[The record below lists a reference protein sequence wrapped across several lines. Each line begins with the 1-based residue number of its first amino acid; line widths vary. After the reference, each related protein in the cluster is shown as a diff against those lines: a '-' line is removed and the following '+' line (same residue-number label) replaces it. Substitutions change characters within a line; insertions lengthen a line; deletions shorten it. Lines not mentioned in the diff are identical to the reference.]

1 MENLK
6 VFMFTFMAVSLLLVL
21 GTVNGQLLEPRPQRP
36 LCASQIA
43 LVNYACGSLLPAP
56 PAASLPSATAASD
69 DHNSHGN
76 RHEHGHGH
84 GHRHGH
90 RHGGSR
96 GHGHGGTPEENCCRW
111 LNDVD
116 AECVCELL
124 VRLPPFLSKPP
135 HEYTVKI
142 DDSCTVSYSCGLI
155 K

>member
-1 MENLK
+1 MVGTRLQYHQYIRKPRLAGIFRSGFRKLVVDFEYNLMENLK
-6 VFMFTFMAVSLLLVL
+6 YSLLLVF
-21 GTVNGQLLEPRPQRP
+21 GTVNGQLMEPRPQRP

-43 LVNYACGSLLPAP
+43 LVNYACG
-56 PAASLPSATAASD
+56 
-69 DHNSHGN
+69 
-76 RHEHGHGH
+76 R
-84 GHRHGH
+84 
-90 RHGGSR
+90 
-96 GHGHGGTPEENCCRW
+96 TPEENCCRW

-124 VRLPPFLSKPP
+124 VHLPPFLSKPP